1 MANSIALAKVYA
13 PLLDEV
19 YKQASLTSILD
30 GAADLAREGINANE
44 IAVPKLSMDGLANY
58 SRNSGYVDGD
68 VTLTWETI
76 KAEFDR
82 GRMFSVDE
90 LDNME
95 TGGVAFGRLAGEFI
109 RTQVVPELD
118 AYRIAKYASTEGIS
132 TAEATIAK
140 GEDAIKALRTA
151 TKKMDDDEVYYDD
164 RILFATPD
172 FLGMIEDLDTTKSRA
187 VMSRFAQV
195 IQVPSSRLVTKITQK
210 DGTTSGQT
218 SGGWTKATD
227 GKDLH
232 FLIVQKAAAI
242 QFNKLVK
249 PKIIAPEANQ
259 HADAWKYGYRLCSL
273 CDVYENKVA
282 GVYACTAKAAS
293 SSTTG
298 S

>member
-13 PLLDEV
+13 PLLDAV

-44 IAVPKLSMDGLANY
+44 IAVPKISMDGLANY
-58 SRNSGYVDGD
+58 SRNSGYVNGD
-68 VTLTWETI
+68 VTLEWETI

-95 TGGVAFGRLAGEFI
+95 TGGVAFGNLAGEFI

-118 AYRIAKYASTEGIS
+118 AYRIARYASTEGIS
-132 TAEATIAK
+132 TAEATIAN

-151 TKKMDDDEVYYDD
+151 TKKMDDDEVYYED

-187 VMSRFAQV
+187 VQSFLFGGGSMAD
-195 IQVPSSRLVTKITQK
+195 LVLQL
-210 DGTTSGQT
+210 GT
-218 SGGWTKATD
+218 
-227 GKDLH
+227 
-232 FLIVQKAAAI
+232 
-242 QFNKLVK
+242 
-249 PKIIAPEANQ
+249 E
-259 HADAWKYGYRLCSL
+259 LCKKN
-273 CDVYENKVA
+273 E
-282 GVYACTAKAAS
+282 
-293 SSTTG
+293 
-298 S
+298 

>member
-1 MANSIALAKVYA
+1 MANSISLAKVYA

-19 YKQASLTSILD
+19 YKQASLTSVLD
-30 GAADLAREGINANE
+30 GSADLAREGINANE
-44 IAVPKLSMDGLANY
+44 IAVPKLSMDGLADY
-58 SRNSGYVDGD
+58 SRNSGYVNGD

-95 TGGVAFGRLAGEFI
+95 TGGIAFGKLAGEFI

-118 AYRIAKYASTEGIS
+118 AYRISKYSSTDGI
-132 TAEATIAK
+132 TTTEATISK

-151 TKKMDDDEVYYDD
+151 TQQMDNDEVYYDN

-172 FLGMIEDLDTTKSRA
+172 FLGAIEDLDTTKSRS
-187 VMSRFAQV
+187 VMSRFAQI
-195 IQVPSSRLVTKITQK
+195 IQVPASRMVTKITQK
-210 DGTTSGQT
+210 DGTTSGQET
-218 SGGWTKATD
+218 GGWAKATD

-232 FLIVQKAAAI
+232 FLVVQKAAAI

-249 PKIIAPEANQ
+249 PKIISPDQNQ
-259 HADAWKYGYRLCSL
+259 NSDAWKYGYRLCSL
-273 CDVYENKVA
+273 CDVYENKTA
-282 GVYACTAKAAS
+282 GIYACTKAAN
-293 SSTTG
+293 G
-298 S
+298 

>member
-1 MANSIALAKVYA
+1 MANSISLAKVYS

-19 YKQASLTSILD
+19 YKQASLTSVLD

-58 SRNSGYVDGD
+58 SRNSGYVSGD
-68 VTLTWETI
+68 VTLEWETI

-95 TGGVAFGRLAGEFI
+95 TGGVAFGKLAGEFI

-118 AYRIAKYASTEGIS
+118 AYRISKYASASGITS
-132 TAEATIAK
+132 VEESIANGEA
-140 GEDAIKALRTA
+140 AIKALRAA
-151 TKKMDDDEVYYDD
+151 TQKMDNDEVYYDE
-164 RILFATPD
+164 RYLFATPD
-172 FLGMIEDLDTTKSRA
+172 FLGMIEDLDTTKSRS
-187 VMSRFAQV
+187 VMARFAQV

-218 SGGWTKATD
+218 SGGWAKATD
-227 GKDLH
+227 GKDLN
-232 FLIVQKAAAI
+232 FLVVQKAAAI

-249 PKIIAPEANQ
+249 PKIISPEQNQ
-259 HADAWKYGYRLCSL
+259 AADAWKYGYRLCSL
-273 CDVYENKVA
+273 CDVYENKTA
-282 GVYACTAKAAS
+282 GVYASVAK
-293 SSTTG
+293 TG
-298 S
+298 T